1 MVGSDQKSDA
11 HPDDIPGCM
20 SYHPTKKVGSDFFG
34 RTVGHTSG
42 SSRTW
47 LMLLINK
54 NEAQCSITS
63 YHFIIVM
70 SFVAKR
76 STSPPNVDAV
86 SIELESVQ
94 WTDFVEDEHGKA
106 IGVCG
111 IEWKEFSSKQ
121 LRTICSRLS
130 VKGVKNF
137 KKTDMVERLVS
148 FYENKQ
154 AYNMLQK
161 RDRTTNKPPRQQAQC
176 SF

>member
-1 MVGSDQKSDA
+1 
-11 HPDDIPGCM
+11 
-20 SYHPTKKVGSDFFG
+20 
-34 RTVGHTSG
+34 
-42 SSRTW
+42 
-47 LMLLINK
+47 
-54 NEAQCSITS
+54 
-63 YHFIIVM
+63 M
-70 SFVAKR
+70 SFVANR
-76 STSPPNVDAV
+76 STSPPKVDAV

-154 AYNMLQK
+154 AYNKLQK

-176 SF
+176 SFRLMNILFSDKFVGDFANLGNVASRSILDTGKA